1 MTRRRQG
8 RPGPPLTGRVE
19 MTNLSEDVAPALTG
33 PPVGRNR
40 FAWARS
46 TLARLGGVTLAV
58 VIVGAYFS
66 VRTHGDLLV
75 TANLLGILRG
85 LSTIAIMGFGLTA
98 VIITGEI
105 DLSFAAVYGLSTN
118 IVSVLWITHGVPVY
132 LAIVIAFLAA
142 TVVGAFNAFF
152 TAVVKIPSFIAT
164 LGSSTLVFGFTL
176 YIGQTQNLSYQ
187 YPPIGHTVP
196 SGEASF
202 FKNLGNSALPGNFPE
217 QGLWTVALLVVFA
230 FVLGRT
236 LFGFRLKAIGGSR
249 SAAEIVRLPIT
260 RYVFLAFVISACTA
274 CLAGLLDFSFV
285 GTAGPNDGQTYLFP
299 VFAAVIIGGASLAGG
314 KGGAVG
320 TVTGALLLAVLA
332 NGFAL
337 IAAGPFAQQLLLGT
351 VTVGAVVIDR
361 LTSKRA

>member
-1 MTRRRQG
+1 MA
-8 RPGPPLTGRVE
+8 RPTASDRPDDAHAE
-19 MTNLSEDVAPALTG
+19 MTDLSEDVAA
-33 PPVGRNR
+33 PVAGLSLSRHR
-40 FAWARS
+40 LARARA

-66 VRTHGDLLV
+66 VRTHGNLLV
-75 TANLLGILRG
+75 ESNLLGILRG
-85 LSTIAIMGFGLTA
+85 LSTIAIMGFGLTL
-98 VIITGEI
+98 VILAGEI

-118 IVSVLWITHGVPVY
+118 IVAVLWITHGVPVY
-132 LAIVIAFLAA
+132 GAILIAFLAA
-142 TVVGAFNAFF
+142 ITVGLFNAFF

-176 YIGQTQNLSYQ
+176 YVGQTQNLAYEF
-187 YPPIGHTVP
+187 PPEGHSVP
-196 SGEASF
+196 KGVSF
-202 FKNLGNSALPGNFPE
+202 FKNLGNAALPGNFPE
-217 QGLWTVALLVVFA
+217 QGLWTLGLLVVFA
-230 FVLGRT
+230 FLLSRT

-249 SAAEIVRLPIT
+249 SAAEIVRLPVK
-260 RYVFLAFVISACTA
+260 RYIFIAFVISASMA

-285 GTAGPNDGQTYLFP
+285 GSAGPNDGQTYLFP

-314 KGGAVG
+314 KGSVIG

-337 IAAGPFAQQLLLGT
+337 IAAGPFAQQLLLGS